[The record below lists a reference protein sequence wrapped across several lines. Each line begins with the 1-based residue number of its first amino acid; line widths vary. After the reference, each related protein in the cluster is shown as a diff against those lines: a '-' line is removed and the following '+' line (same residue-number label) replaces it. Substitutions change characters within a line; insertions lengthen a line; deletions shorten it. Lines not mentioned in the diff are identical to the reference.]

1 MLKKLQQRER
11 ENNPIT
17 VGLVGVGAMGMGIV
31 HQINI
36 TPGMKLVW
44 VADKHIEKAEKAATL
59 TTDCISGT
67 NANELLKTLP
77 VDVFVEST
85 NSIQSALEYCETAIS
100 TKAHVVLM
108 NAEVDL
114 AFGPYL
120 SKLASE
126 HGVVVTSDAGDQHGV
141 LASMIEEINLWGF
154 NIVQAGNIKG
164 FLNREATIKSLA
176 QEAAKRNLDPSQC
189 CAYTDGT
196 KLNIEM
202 AILSNAF
209 GYLPLKDGMTGPRA
223 KNVAEAL
230 SLFDFKTHPV
240 AGAID
245 YILGAEPGGGVYVI
259 AKCDQPFQVPYLNYY
274 KLQKS
279 DQGHFYLFYRPY
291 HLCHLETPKA
301 IFQAAEHHEAILQPW
316 KGRVVEVYAYAKSD
330 FPAGTVIDEA
340 IGSDIVYGLVKA
352 IQHGSSHVPIVAL
365 ENEIQKPVLKKD
377 VIKGQALHF
386 EDIHW
391 PNTDLLDKYNQP
403 SNLPST

>member
-1 MLKKLQQRER
+1 MLKTLQKRAR

-17 VGLVGVGAMGMGIV
+17 VGLVGIGAMGMGIA
-31 HQINI
+31 HQINL

-44 VADKHIEKAEKAATL
+44 VADKILEKAEKAASITAG
-59 TTDCISGT
+59 CIAGS
-67 NANELLKTLP
+67 NANELLKNLP

-85 NSIQSALEYCETAIS
+85 NSIQSALEYCETAILNKS
-100 TKAHVVLM
+100 HVVLM

-120 SKLASE
+120 SKLASD

-141 LASMIEEINLWGF
+141 LASMIEEITIWGF
-154 NIVQAGNIKG
+154 DIVQAGNIKG
-164 FLNREATIKSLA
+164 FLNREATIESLA
-176 QEAAKRNLDPSQC
+176 HEASLRNLDPSQC

-202 AILSNAF
+202 AIIANAY
-209 GYLPLKDGMTGPRA
+209 GYLPLQDGMTGPRA
-223 KNVAEAL
+223 KNVAETL
-230 SLFDFKTHPV
+230 SIFDFNTHPKEGV
-240 AGAID
+240 ID

-259 AKCDQPFQVPYLNYY
+259 AQCDHPLQVPYLHYY
-274 KLQKS
+274 KLLKS
-279 DQGHFYLFYRPY
+279 EQGSFYLFYRPY

-301 IFQAAEHHEAILQPW
+301 IFKAVEYHEAILQPW

-340 IGSDIVYGLVKA
+340 IGSNIVYGLVKT
-352 IQHGSSHVPIVAL
+352 IQPASSLVPIVTL
-365 ENEIQKPVLKKD
+365 ENETQKPVLNKD
-377 VIKGQALHF
+377 VVKGQALHF
-386 EDIHW
+386 EDIDW
-391 PNTDLLDKYNQP
+391 PATALLDKYNHP